1 MKRWLPTTSIL
12 LVGLAC
18 NFGASPSETVDR
30 LVEAIK
36 AKDSVEVA
44 RYIDIRRVSEAAVDP
59 LIQAANLMS
68 QANPD
73 AVPGQAGA
81 LNLEMLEQFRP
92 MIAPLMEQLFW
103 QMMLDPESIAQ
114 GPMGSMLGNK
124 SLPFE
129 ELGSAFQGV
138 LEERTEGNES
148 IVAIELAD
156 EDSERPPLVLEMRL
170 ERVEGD
176 WQVVAFENLGDII
189 AEELGGSNF

>member
-1 MKRWLPTTSIL
+1 MKRWVPTTSIL

-18 NFGASPSETVDR
+18 NFGPSPSETVDR
-30 LVEAIK
+30 LVEAIR

-44 RYIDIRRVSEAAVDP
+44 RYIDVRRVAEAAVDP
-59 LIQAANLMS
+59 LIQAASVIS

-73 AVPGQAGA
+73 TLSGQTGGF
-81 LNLEMLEQFRP
+81 NLDMLEQFRP

-103 QMMLDPESIAQ
+103 QMMLDPESVAQ
-114 GPMGSMLGNK
+114 GPMGSMLGNQ

-148 IVAIELAD
+148 IVAIELLD
-156 EDSERPPLVLEMRL
+156 EDWERPPLVLEMRL

-176 WQVVAFENLGDII
+176 WQVIAFENLGDII
-189 AEELGGSNF
+189 AEEFAGSNF

>member
-1 MKRWLPTTSIL
+1 MMRWLSTTSML

-68 QANPD
+68 QVNPD
-73 AVPGQAGA
+73 ALPGQAGA
-81 LNLEMLEQFRP
+81 LGFGMLEQFRP
-92 MIAPLMEQLFW
+92 MIAPLMEQIFW
-103 QMMLDPESIAQ
+103 QMMLDPESLAQ
-114 GPMGSMLGNK
+114 GPMGMVLGNQP
-124 SLPFE
+124 LPFE
-129 ELGSAFQGV
+129 ELGSAYQGV

-148 IVAIELAD
+148 IVAIELLN
-156 EDSERPPLVLEMRL
+156 EDSGRPPLVLEMRL

-176 WQVVAFENLGDII
+176 WQVIAFENLSDII
-189 AEELGGSNF
+189 VKGF